1 MKRLREFKTYAEF
14 ENRRRQHPMKGVV
27 PSLIIFGNLTYSL
40 PVLPKTKKEL
50 LRHNRNNSSLY
61 NKISINILQL

>member
-27 PSLIIFGNLTYSL
+27 PSLVWEFNIFLASASKN
-40 PVLPKTKKEL
+40 KK
-50 LRHNRNNSSLY
+50 RAAPA
-61 NKISINILQL
+61 

>member
-27 PSLIIFGNLTYSL
+27 PSLVIFGYLTYSL
-40 PVLPKTKKEL
+40 PVLPKTKK
-50 LRHNRNNSSLY
+50 RAAPA
-61 NKISINILQL
+61 